1 MVRSRQMNQA
11 NTYLAGKPCPKCSYV
26 RTSAD
31 VNPDWQCPRCQIAYL
46 KYRPGAAQ
54 FSARLVTE
62 GRELAAEAKADRSV
76 YALIA
81 ANVLALLIAYFT
93 HMSLREL
100 ALVYVMQSAIIGI
113 GHFIRILS
121 LDRFDTANLRFDDW
135 SVEETTTTKMM
146 AAVIFLLHY
155 GFFQLFYFL
164 VVSGHPGYDFLFGF
178 DTEHGPGGTA
188 AGYLLCALVFALNHG
203 YSLLQ
208 NIRRDTGGC
217 PNLHTLMFLPYA
229 RIAPMNLIFL
239 FGSTSFSGTWAFA
252 LFGAL
257 KVAADAVMHTV
268 EHHILAKGSALT

>member
-11 NTYLAGKPCPKCSYV
+11 NAYLAGKPCPKCRYV

-31 VNPDWQCPRCQIAYL
+31 VNPDWQCPRCQIAYA

-54 FSARLVTE
+54 LSSRLVAG
-62 GRELAAEAKADRSV
+62 GRELATEAKADRSV

-100 ALVYVMQSAIIGI
+100 MLVYWMQSVIIGVAS
-113 GHFIRILS
+113 FIRILS
-121 LDRFDTANLRFDDW
+121 LDRFDTANFRIGNRP
-135 SVEETTTTKMM
+135 VEETTTDKMRV
-146 AAVIFLLHY
+146 AVFFLLHY
-155 GFFQLFYFL
+155 GIFHLVYFMFL
-164 VVSGHPGYDFLFGF
+164 VFDPEHDPG
-178 DTEHGPGGTA
+178 DTAT
-188 AGYLLCALVFALNHG
+188 GYLLCALVFALNHG

-208 NIRRDTGGC
+208 NIRRDAGGR
-217 PNLHTLMFLPYA
+217 PNLGTLMFLPYA
-229 RIAPMNLIFL
+229 RIIPMHLTIIFGGL
-239 FGSTSFSGTWAFA
+239 FSGGAWAFA